1 MRRKWLTCF
10 IVMAVLI
17 IGSGSLVFA
26 DNYAVRVLNMGEFKE
41 SKVPAQIINGHIMIP
56 INEIFGDVYGCTVEW
71 NKADKS
77 INITSP
83 DTTPKTKLKFK
94 MGSKTMYING
104 TAVKIEEAPT
114 TIFGKTLVPLK
125 SLSQGL
131 KTGVG
136 YDQDKRIIVLGLA
149 TDNPKEVMAVN
160 AQDHTNIPISGVKS
174 QETRMEGDI
183 EIAKL
188 YAVASSDPE
197 YTYELKGH
205 PYKNKFKV
213 LFYLTDESVY
223 FSIKD
228 LQKPDPNQRIKWK
241 DEFGLVYV
249 NRIGDIFEAIPS
261 LEAVYGEAWC
271 YNRFGN
277 YYLYYSGYYHDSLE
291 DAMMTYIQDYMPV
304 LSQEEEPEETI
315 DGSTDDEGYDETMDE
330 TIDDTINRLSNE
342 YKYKYGY

>member
-1 MRRKWLTCF
+1 MRKKLLTCF
-10 IVMAVLI
+10 IVMAVI
-17 IGSGSLVFA
+17 IMGSGSFVFA

-56 INEIFGDVYGCTVEW
+56 INEIFGDLYGCTVEW

-77 INITSP
+77 INITCP

-104 TAVKIEEAPT
+104 VPVKIEEAPT

-136 YDQDKRIIVLGLA
+136 YDQDRRIIVLGLA
-149 TDNPKEVMAVN
+149 TDNPKQIMSVN
-160 AQDHTNIPISGVKS
+160 AQDHTNIPIPGVKS
-174 QETRMEGDI
+174 QETRMEGEI

-188 YAVASSDPE
+188 YAVASSDPS

-205 PYKNKFKV
+205 PYKNRFKV
-213 LFYLTDESVY
+213 LFYLTDEGVY
-223 FSIKD
+223 FFIKD
-228 LQKPDPNQRIKWK
+228 LQKPDINQRIKWK
-241 DEFGLVYV
+241 DEYGNVYV
-249 NRIGDIFEAIPS
+249 DRIGDIFALIPS
-261 LEAVYGEAWC
+261 YEIVYGQDWC

-277 YYLYYSGYYHDSLE
+277 YYLYYKGYYHDSLE
-291 DAMMTYIQDYMPV
+291 NAMMTYIHDYMPV
-304 LSQEEEPEETI
+304 LILAENSEENIAEDVEEEYEYEEYAV
-315 DGSTDDEGYDETMDE
+315 E
-330 TIDDTINRLSNE
+330 N
-342 YKYKYGY
+342 

>member
-1 MRRKWLTCF
+1 MRKKLLTFF

-17 IGSGSLVFA
+17 MGSSSFVFA

-56 INEIFGDVYGCTVEW
+56 INEIFGDLYGCTVEW

-77 INITSP
+77 INITCP

-104 TAVKIEEAPT
+104 VPVKIEEAPT

-136 YDQDKRIIVLGLA
+136 YDQDRRIIVLGLA
-149 TDNPKEVMAVN
+149 TDNPKQIMSVN
-160 AQDHTNIPISGVKS
+160 AQDHTNIPIKGVKS
-174 QETRMEGDI
+174 QETRMVWET

-188 YAVASSDPE
+188 YAVASSNPN

-205 PYKNKFKV
+205 PYKNRFKV
-213 LFYLTDESVY
+213 FFNLKDDSVSWY
-223 FSIKD
+223 IKD
-228 LQKPDPNQRIKWK
+228 SQEVNLNQRIKWK
-241 DEFGLVYV
+241 DEYGNVYID
-249 NRIGDIFEAIPS
+249 RIGDIFALIPS
-261 LEAVYGEAWC
+261 YEIVYGQDWC

-277 YYLYYSGYYHDSLE
+277 YYLEYYHYYNDSLAE
-291 DAMMTYIQDYMPV
+291 ALKTYVWDYMPV
-304 LSQEEEPEETI
+304 LSQEEVPEENI
-315 DGSTDDEGYDETMDE
+315 AEDVEE
-330 TIDDTINRLSNE
+330 E
-342 YKYKYGY
+342 YEYEEYSVEN

>member
-1 MRRKWLTCF
+1 MRKKLLTCF
-10 IVMAVLI
+10 IVMAVI
-17 IGSGSLVFA
+17 IMGSGSFVFA

-56 INEIFGDVYGCTVEW
+56 INEIFGDLYGCTVEW

-77 INITSP
+77 INITCP

-104 TAVKIEEAPT
+104 VPVKIEEAPT

-136 YDQDKRIIVLGLA
+136 YDQDRRIIVLGLA
-149 TDNPKEVMAVN
+149 TDNPKQIMPVN
-160 AQDHTNIPISGVKS
+160 AQDHTNIPIPGVKS
-174 QETRMEGDI
+174 QETRMEGET

-188 YAVASSDPE
+188 YAVASSDPS

-205 PYKNKFKV
+205 PYKNRFKV
-213 LFYLTDESVY
+213 LFYLTDEGVY
-223 FSIKD
+223 FFIKD
-228 LQKPDPNQRIKWK
+228 LQKPDINQRIKWK
-241 DEFGLVYV
+241 DEYGNVYV
-249 NRIGDIFEAIPS
+249 DRIGDIFALIPS
-261 LEAVYGEAWC
+261 YEIVYGQDWC

-277 YYLYYSGYYHDSLE
+277 YYLYYKGYYHDSLE
-291 DAMMTYIQDYMPV
+291 NAMMTYIHDYMPV
-304 LSQEEEPEETI
+304 LILAENSEESIDEDVEEEYEYEEYAV
-315 DGSTDDEGYDETMDE
+315 E
-330 TIDDTINRLSNE
+330 N
-342 YKYKYGY
+342 